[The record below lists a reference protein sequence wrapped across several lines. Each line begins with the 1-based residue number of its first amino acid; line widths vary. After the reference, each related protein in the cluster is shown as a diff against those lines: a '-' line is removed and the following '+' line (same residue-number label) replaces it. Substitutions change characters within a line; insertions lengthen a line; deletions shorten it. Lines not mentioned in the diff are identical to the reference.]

1 MHGLLYDVMR
11 YVPLYILVL
20 FAFLFS
26 CGGAGTGSAD
36 AEQLASQNAM
46 YVDRNRLD
54 SAMLLNLGILENVD
68 TTCADNFALVAQTY
82 NNLGDIFYKATIF
95 GKALTMYANSLGYA
109 CHLSDKTEE
118 SHARRGIWRCSYVM
132 DLPCKDTAIAN
143 YASLLPRIKSA
154 KEISSLYN
162 NITGYFMY
170 RGMLDS
176 AFIYNG
182 IAVLKSVDSLTLYRN
197 YSVRSEL
204 FIEMQN
210 YDSARYYAALALK
223 SNDIYT
229 RAASAFRLSHATEHE
244 NNDTSIYYLKYY
256 GALLDSI
263 NNIKTSDSINTI
275 LYKKQL
281 SSVQDTMSRSHAVM
295 AVMAV
300 VLVLAIGGLA
310 MLFVKAAHG
319 KNAMRREADSLKQRL
334 SELNEELDTNRREAE
349 AMQAKY
355 TEQYMALMSRQNF
368 IEETF
373 AQQLIATRNKCVA
386 AFKKNS
392 FYKKLL
398 ASIDGGEQI
407 LPVESRKELQKV
419 VGKDFMPLNHSMATY
434 FNISEEEFLLYC
446 LDASG
451 LSTKECAACRGV
463 TVSAIRMQRM
473 RMNNKIKSFFRSDAD
488 LSNILL

>member
-1 MHGLLYDVMR
+1 
-11 YVPLYILVL
+11 
-20 FAFLFS
+20 
-26 CGGAGTGSAD
+26 
-36 AEQLASQNAM
+36 
-46 YVDRNRLD
+46 
-54 SAMLLNLGILENVD
+54 MLLNLGILENVD

-295 AVMAV
+295 AAMAV

-355 TEQYMALMSRQNF
+355 TEIKEKETRFESYLCEDADYLIVAFGSAARISQKAIELCRNQGIKVGLLRPITLWPFPYKA
-368 IEETF
+368 IEELSNHVKGILSF
-373 AQQLIATRNKCVA
+373 EINAGQMIEDIRLAVA
-386 AFKKNS
+386 GKT
-392 FYKKLL
+392 
-398 ASIDGGEQI
+398 
-407 LPVESRKELQKV
+407 PVEHFGRMGGVVPDPDEVVTAIKEKL
-419 VGKDFMPLNHSMATY
+419 
-434 FNISEEEFLLYC
+434 
-446 LDASG
+446 
-451 LSTKECAACRGV
+451 
-463 TVSAIRMQRM
+463 
-473 RMNNKIKSFFRSDAD
+473 IK
-488 LSNILL
+488 